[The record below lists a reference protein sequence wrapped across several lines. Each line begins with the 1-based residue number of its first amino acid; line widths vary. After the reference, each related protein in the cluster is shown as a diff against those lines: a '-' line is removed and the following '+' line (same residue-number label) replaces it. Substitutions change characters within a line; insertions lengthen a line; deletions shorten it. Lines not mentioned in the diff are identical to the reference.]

1 MDPGQVVEFIEDHK
15 FIVGVCMQSKGDR
28 LNALTQEGREVNL
41 SSSRLLHI
49 SPEHLSLTQPR
60 NSLLESLQKHAG
72 QRDKL
77 KKSINLQELWD
88 LVQGEDENFEVFFL
102 ADIIFGNYP
111 ASDHEAALLRAI
123 LENKVYFRYHQGR
136 ISARDPEKVERLLAQ
151 REQQRSREQDLEEE
165 ATWLKAALSGG
176 EIGSLEGKQHI
187 IESLKQVSLGDKTRP
202 LFKNGKDLLERAGFA
217 AEEEAL
223 DILVRLGVWHPDQN
237 IDLLR
242 QEIPTEYPPE
252 VYQDAERAMAQNML
266 DREKPERMD
275 LTDEC
280 IITIDGMA
288 TRDFDDAL
296 SLVKTDFGYHLGI
309 HIADVSAYVLKDT
322 PVDRHARLLGTSV
335 YLPDD
340 RISMFPQGIADNLC
354 SLREGEK
361 RLALSL
367 LVDLDAEGRTL
378 NFSFHPS
385 VIQVNKRL
393 TYQEVDLVGG
403 KGPVIEDLARIA
415 SILLKN
421 RMKNGA
427 LVQPPF
433 EIAVWVD
440 SSGEV
445 FVRKIERDSVSRSIV
460 AESMVLANTLAA
472 CFLKEKGI
480 PCLFRS
486 QEEPS
491 ERLKGDFDNDPYLLY
506 RQRTLLKR
514 IVVDT
519 EPLAHSG
526 LGVDAYTHMTSPIRR
541 YMDLVIQ
548 RQIMAML
555 DNRSQPY
562 TSEEL
567 KALAL
572 EIEPALK
579 RVNLVRQRRQRY
591 WLIRYFERM
600 IGEKTPAVVLK
611 RFPRYCRILLTD
623 YLLECSLQKQ
633 GNISL
638 IPGDH
643 ILVRFDRA
651 KARDDILRLSLI

>member
-1 MDPGQVVEFIEDHK
+1 MDPGQVVEFIEDRK
-15 FIVGVCMQSKGDR
+15 FIVGVCIQSKGER
-28 LNALTQEGREVNL
+28 INALTHEGREVNL
-41 SSSRLLHI
+41 NTSRIIHI
-49 SPEHLSLTQPR
+49 SSEHLSLTEPR
-60 NSLLESLQKHAG
+60 SGLLENLQTHDSL
-72 QRDKL
+72 RNKL
-77 KKSINLQELWD
+77 KQNINLQELWD
-88 LVQGEDENFEVFFL
+88 LVQGDEESFDVFFL
-102 ADIIFGNYP
+102 ADIIFGNHT

-123 LENKVYFRYHQGR
+123 LENKIYFRYHQGR
-136 ISARDPEKVERLLAQ
+136 ISVCDSEKVERLLAQ
-151 REQQRSREQDLEEE
+151 RQQEERRDQELEEAANWLK
-165 ATWLKAALSGG
+165 ATWLG
-176 EIGSLEGKQHI
+176 EEAGSLEDKHFI
-187 IESLKQVSLGDKTRP
+187 IESLKQVSLGDTTRP
-202 LFKNGKDLLERAGFA
+202 LFKYGKELLERAGLDGDGKAF
-217 AEEEAL
+217 
-223 DILVRLGVWHPDQN
+223 DILVRFGVWHPDQN
-237 IDLLR
+237 LDLLR
-242 QEIPTEYPPE
+242 QEIPTEYPPG

-266 DREKPERMD
+266 DLHKFKRLD
-275 LTDEC
+275 LTDEN

-296 SLVKTDFGYHLGI
+296 SLVKTSFGYRLGI
-309 HIADVSAYVLKDT
+309 HIADVSTYISKET
-322 PVDRHARLLGTSV
+322 PMDRHARLLGTSV

-367 LVDLDAEGRTL
+367 LVDLNAEGKTL
-378 NFSFHPS
+378 NFSFYPS
-385 VIQVNKRL
+385 VIRVNKRL
-393 TYQEVDLVGG
+393 TYQEVDLLGG
-403 KGPVIEDLARIA
+403 KGPVVEDLAKL
-415 SILLKN
+415 SSVLLRN
-421 RMKNGA
+421 RMENGA
-427 LVQPPF
+427 LVQPPY

-445 FVRKIERDSVSRSIV
+445 FVRKIERDSVSRTIV

-472 CFLKEKGI
+472 RTLKEKGI

-486 QEEPS
+486 QEEPTD
-491 ERLKGDFDNDPYLLY
+491 RLKGDFDNDPYLLY

-514 IVVDT
+514 IVIDT

-526 LGVDAYTHMTSPIRR
+526 LGVDVYTHMTSPIRR

-548 RQIMAML
+548 RQLLAML
-555 DNRSQPY
+555 DDQFQPY

-591 WLIRYFERM
+591 WLIRYFEHM
-600 IGEKTPAVVLK
+600 IGEKTQAVVLK
-611 RFPRYCRILLTD
+611 RFPKYCRISLTD

-643 ILVRFDRA
+643 ILVRFEKA
-651 KARDDILRLSLI
+651 KARDDVLKVSLI